1 MTGRSWLL
9 LLLGVICGII
19 GSMIW
24 DFFSGFVRYMKMKK
38 AKEELMEYMHSGKP
52 FELKQDDDGNMI
64 FSFKD
69 EEQPGDDDDAEDD
82 TDRSADSKAETK
94 RDCGAEKEDSRNTIG

>member
-24 DFFSGFVRYMKMKK
+24 DFFSGFVRYIKMKK
-38 AKEELMEYMHSGKP
+38 AKEELMEYMRSGKP

-64 FSFKD
+64 FSFMD
-69 EEQPGDDDDAEDD
+69 EEKIDETDEND
-82 TDRSADSKAETK
+82 TE
-94 RDCGAEKEDSRNTIG
+94 EKQ

>member
-24 DFFSGFVRYMKMKK
+24 DFFSGFVRYIKMKK
-38 AKEELMEYMHSGKP
+38 AKEELMEYMRSGKP

-64 FSFKD
+64 FSFMD
-69 EEQPGDDDDAEDD
+69 EEKIDETDENDAE
-82 TDRSADSKAETK
+82 
-94 RDCGAEKEDSRNTIG
+94 EKQ

>member
-24 DFFSGFVRYMKMKK
+24 DFFSGFVRYIKMQK

-64 FSFKD
+64 FSFMEKD
-69 EEQPGDDDDAEDD
+69 TEENQNDDMGD
-82 TDRSADSKAETK
+82 
-94 RDCGAEKEDSRNTIG
+94 EK

>member
-24 DFFSGFVRYMKMKK
+24 DFFSGFVRYIKMQK
-38 AKEELMEYMHSGKP
+38 AKEELMECVRSGKP
-52 FELKQDDDGNMI
+52 FEIRQDDGGNMI
-64 FSFKD
+64 FSFMEKD
-69 EEQPGDDDDAEDD
+69 ETEGQNDD
-82 TDRSADSKAETK
+82 TED
-94 RDCGAEKEDSRNTIG
+94 EK